1 MTRTT
6 LAAMTIP
13 KPDFITAQF
22 IVSMV
27 SLLIT
32 VHIILGF
39 VGLALYLERKI
50 SAYIQDRIGPNRVGL
65 DLGLPILK
73 PLRGMWGLGQ
83 SAADGIKMLLKEDFT
98 PKNVDKVLHFI
109 APGLAV
115 VPALLASAY
124 LPWGGM
130 WYVPGFTLPITG
142 WVIEPQLVMVGGAN
156 VSIGLVYGLAIAGL
170 GIYGLALGSWASNN
184 KFAFLGGLRA
194 SAQMLAYE
202 IPLGLMLLVVILTT
216 GSLLPQEIVGYQVQ
230 HGWLILAHP
239 LAAVF
244 LFTAFLAESNRA
256 PFDNAEC
263 ESELV
268 GGFHTEFSSMHFGLF
283 FLAEYAHV
291 ITSSAVF
298 ALLFLGGYHIPG
310 IPWLSPDYVGAGQE
324 WYIGLLAAVTKFAV
338 LFGKTVLLV
347 CFVIIVRWTLP
358 RFRYDQVMSLG
369 WQGLIPAS
377 LLLLVG
383 TAFMVYFK
391 ALIWWELALLNLGL
405 FVLMLAVQPLLPQA
419 GKNRRV
425 PLAGSR
431 FSPLKEP
438 SVEGVAVANAVPV
451 LQA

>member
-1 MTRTT
+1 
-6 LAAMTIP
+6 MTIP
-13 KPDFITAQF
+13 KPDFITAQL
-22 IVSMV
+22 IVSMLTLAIV
-27 SLLIT
+27 
-32 VHIILGF
+32 VHIILVF

-73 PLRGMWGLGQ
+73 PLRGLWGLGQ

-115 VPALLASAY
+115 VPALLASAII
-124 LPWGGM
+124 PWGGT
-130 WYVPGFTLPITG
+130 WAVPAFTIPVLNWHIDAQ
-142 WVIEPQLVMVGGAN
+142 VVSVAGAN
-156 VSIGLVYGLAIAGL
+156 VSIGIVYGLAIAGL
-170 GIYGLALGSWASNN
+170 GVYGVALGSWASNN
-184 KFAFLGGLRA
+184 KFSFLGGLRA

-216 GSLLPQEIVGYQVQ
+216 GTLLPNEIMSYQVA

-298 ALLFLGGYHIPG
+298 AILFLGGYHLPG
-310 IPWLSPDYVGAGQE
+310 IAILSPDYIGADAA
-324 WYIGLLAAVTKFAV
+324 WYMGLLAAVLKFCV

-347 CFVIIVRWTLP
+347 CLVIIVRWTLP

-383 TAFMVYFK
+383 MAFMVYYK
-391 ALIWWELALLNLGL
+391 ALIWWELSLLNLGL
-405 FVLMLAVQPLLPQA
+405 FVVMLAVQPLLPKT

-438 SVEGVAVANAVPV
+438 SETAAAVSIVPTLPV
-451 LQA
+451 

>member
-1 MTRTT
+1 M
-6 LAAMTIP
+6 IP
-13 KPDFITAQF
+13 KPDFVTAQF
-22 IVSMV
+22 IVGM
-27 SLLIT
+27 IT
-32 VHIILGF
+32 LAIVVHIILVF

-73 PLRGMWGLGQ
+73 PLRGLWGLGQ

-115 VPALLASAY
+115 VPALLASAII
-124 LPWGGM
+124 PWGGV
-130 WYVPGFTLPITG
+130 WSVPAFDIPVLG
-142 WVIEPQLVMVGGAN
+142 WHIDAQVVSVAGAN
-156 VSIGLVYGLAIAGL
+156 VSIGIVYGLAIAGL
-170 GIYGLALGSWASNN
+170 GVYGVALGSWASNN
-184 KFAFLGGLRA
+184 KFSFLGGLRA

-216 GSLLPQEIVGYQVQ
+216 GTLLPNEIMSYQVA

-291 ITSSAVF
+291 ITSSAIF
-298 ALLFLGGYHIPG
+298 AVLFLGGYHLPG
-310 IPWLSPDYVGAGQE
+310 IPALDPAYDAGI
-324 WYIGLLAAVTKFAV
+324 WAVLLKFAV
-338 LFGKTVLLV
+338 LFTKTVLLV
-347 CFVIIVRWTLP
+347 CLVIVVRWTLP
-358 RFRYDQVMSLG
+358 RFRYDQVMGLG

-383 TAFMVYFK
+383 TAFMVYYK
-391 ALIWWELALLNLGL
+391 ALIWWELALLNIGL
-405 FVLMLAVQPLLPQA
+405 FALMLAVQPLLPKT

-438 SVEGVAVANAVPV
+438 AVSGAGVTGAVPT
-451 LQA
+451 LPA